1 MHIIE
6 TGREHVV
13 FTQIS
18 EETTILPIDTCEI
31 LFQQEVVLAEN
42 NQKAQLVIVKKDDPS
57 ELISK
62 RVSAAVSPAHRAF
75 IHTVDEKFVQTQKI
89 LVGFI
94 LDEQAKEITL
104 FPCRVMDIIPN
115 GYLR

>member
-1 MHIIE
+1 MHTIDN
-6 TGREHVV
+6 GKEHIV
-13 FTQIS
+13 FTETN
-18 EETTILPIDTCEI
+18 EEAVNLPIDTCEI
-31 LFQQEVVLAEN
+31 LFKQDVVLSEN
-42 NQKAQLVIVKKDDPS
+42 NQKAQMVIVKKDDPS

-62 RVSAAVSPAHRAF
+62 QVSIAVRPADRAF
-75 IHTVDEKFVQTQKI
+75 IHTADAKFVQGQEI

-94 LDEQAKEITL
+94 QNEQEKDIAL

>member
-1 MHIIE
+1 MQTIDN
-6 TGREHVV
+6 GKEHVV

-18 EETTILPIDTCEI
+18 EEVSTFSLDTCEI
-31 LFQQEVVLAEN
+31 LFKQEVVLSEN
-42 NQKAQLVIVKKDDPS
+42 SQKATMVIVKKDDPS
-57 ELISK
+57 KIISK
-62 RVSAAVSPAHRAF
+62 RVDVSIRPADRAF
-75 IHTVDEKFVQTQKI
+75 IHTVDEKFVQGQEI

-94 LDEQAKEITL
+94 TDEQEKETKL

>member
-1 MHIIE
+1 MHIID
-6 TGREHVV
+6 TGKEHVV

-18 EETTILPIDTCEI
+18 EETTILPMNTCEI
-31 LFQQEVVLAEN
+31 LFKQEIVLSEH

-62 RVSAAVSPAHRAF
+62 RVSIAVRPADRAF
-75 IHTVDEKFVQTQKI
+75 IHTVDSKLVQAQEI
-89 LVGFI
+89 LVGFVQ
-94 LDEQAKEITL
+94 DEQVKDITL

>member
-1 MHIIE
+1 MHTID
-6 TGREHVV
+6 TGKEHIV

-18 EETTILPIDTCEI
+18 EETIILPLDSCEI
-31 LFQQEVVLAEN
+31 LFEQDVVLSED
-42 NQKAQLVIVKKDDPS
+42 NQKAKLLIIKKDDPS
-57 ELISK
+57 EIISK
-62 RVSAAVSPAHRAF
+62 RVSIAVRPADRAF
-75 IHTVDEKFVQTQKI
+75 IHTVDKKFVQMQEI

-94 LDEQAKEITL
+94 QDEQVKDITL

>member
-1 MHIIE
+1 MHTID
-6 TGREHVV
+6 TGKEHMV

-31 LFQQEVVLAEN
+31 LFKQEVVLSEN
-42 NQKAQLVIVKKDDPS
+42 NQKAQLFIVKKDDPS

-62 RVSAAVSPAHRAF
+62 RVSISVRPADRAF
-75 IHTVDEKFVQTQKI
+75 IHTVDSKFVQAQEI
-89 LVGFI
+89 LVGFVQ
-94 LDEQAKEITL
+94 DEQVKDITL

>member
-1 MHIIE
+1 MHIIDN
-6 TGREHVV
+6 GKEHIV
-13 FTQIS
+13 FTEMN
-18 EETTILPIDTCEI
+18 EEVVSLPIDTCEI
-31 LFQQEVVLAEN
+31 LFQQDIVLSEN

-62 RVSAAVSPAHRAF
+62 QVSIAVRPADRAF
-75 IHTVDEKFVQTQKI
+75 IHTVDAKFVQGQEI
-89 LVGFI
+89 LVGFVQ
-94 LDEQAKEITL
+94 DEQVKEVTL